1 MPLDP
6 AVAALTG
13 AGIGAVLA
21 GASTW
26 LIERA
31 RWHRQLS
38 TRWDEKKLTIYAEFF
53 VAMEDHRARVLEKD
67 DTDITKAKETRD
79 NRKETRDY
87 REVLREIQLLSSSDV
102 YAAAARW
109 IDAVNVLIFDLVF
122 NPPAY
127 FTNEEAVDRARDEFA
142 KAARR
147 ELLTPTRRG
156 LDDPLAGR

>member
-53 VAMEDHRARVLEKD
+53 VAMDDHRARVLEED
-67 DTDITKAKETRD
+67 DRARALEKGDQDITNAKETRD
-79 NRKETRDY
+79 HRKETRDY
-87 REVLREIQLLSSSDV
+87 REVLREIQLLSSPDV

-109 IDAVNVLIFDLVF
+109 IDAVNVLMFDLTL

-127 FTNEEAVDRARDEFA
+127 FKNEEAVAQAREEFS

-147 ELLTPTRRG
+147 ELLGPTR
-156 LDDPLAGR
+156 